1 MTSRKLD
8 LVVERI
14 NEQNELDEKQL
25 LKETKINTRLVDH
38 LNKNRESLHFKTN
51 NRERRFYD
59 GQIRNELLRLNKVST
74 VKNQRG
80 NTVDTKMNTYKNQ
93 NFLLNP
99 KNKDN
104 IFNYN
109 DNLNYVL
116 DKNDEYRYNYHKTM
130 LDNMTFYNFSKD
142 RYFANIYDKFY
153 NSNNDK
159 KWMSNDILFF
169 LNRAVNDEIKEDKD
183 FKEAHKLNRY
193 INYLKNKKNESLEYS
208 QNFLNK
214 HIQAKTRYNDYYLEK
229 DDLLLKKV
237 NDLREGN
244 NNDIYNENEK
254 DYYTKIIMN
263 KDELDQKHKDEENK
277 KKQRENRIK
286 MLEDERRL
294 KMQNILEKESN
305 KFKNANR
312 KENNWEMNR
321 KKVLI
326 ETVKDRE
333 DLEIKAKEV
342 ELRNDRIFKNQTVYK
357 KGIYEMPY
365 TNYL

>member
-153 NSNNDK
+153 NNNNDK
-159 KWMSNDILFF
+159 RWMSNDILFF

>member
-14 NEQNELDEKQL
+14 NEQNELDAKQL
-25 LKETKINTRLVDH
+25 LKETQSNTRLVDH

-130 LDNMTFYNFSKD
+130 LDNMNFYNFYKD

-159 KWMSNDILFF
+159 RWMSNDILFF
-169 LNRAVNDEIKEDKD
+169 LNRAINDEIKEDKD
-183 FKEAHKLNRY
+183 FNEAHKLNRY
-193 INYLKNKKNESLEYS
+193 MNYLKNKKNENLEYS

-214 HIQAKTRYNDYYLEK
+214 HIEAKTRYNDYFLEK

-237 NDLREGN
+237 NELREGN
-244 NNDIYNENEK
+244 NDNYNENER

-263 KDELDQKHKDEENK
+263 KDDLDKKHKDEESKRK
-277 KKQRENRIK
+277 KRENKIK
-286 MLEDERRL
+286 MLEDERRS

-333 DLEIKAKEV
+333 DIENKAKEV
-342 ELRNDRIFKNQTVYK
+342 EIRNDRIFKNQTVYK

>member
-14 NEQNELDEKQL
+14 NEQNELDAKQL
-25 LKETKINTRLVDH
+25 LKETQINTLLVDH

-99 KNKDN
+99 QNKDN

-159 KWMSNDILFF
+159 RWMSNDILFF
-169 LNRAVNDEIKEDKD
+169 LNRAVGDEIKEDKD

-193 INYLKNKKNESLEYS
+193 MNYLKNKKNDSIEYS

-244 NNDIYNENEK
+244 DNDIYNENEK

-263 KDELDQKHKDEENK
+263 KDELDQKHKDEDNK
-277 KKQRENRIK
+277 RKQRENRIK
-286 MLEDERRL
+286 MLEDERRS

-333 DLEIKAKEV
+333 DLEKKAKEV
-342 ELRNDRIFKNQTVYK
+342 EIRNDRIFKNQTVYK